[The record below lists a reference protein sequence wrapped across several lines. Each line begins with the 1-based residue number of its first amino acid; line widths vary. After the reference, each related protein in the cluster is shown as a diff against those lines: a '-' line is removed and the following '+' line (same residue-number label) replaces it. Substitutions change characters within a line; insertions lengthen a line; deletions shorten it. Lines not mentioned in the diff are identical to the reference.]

1 MLKERWPS
9 FLSDLVEF
17 QKIADALQPE
27 FDKATT
33 LVNGAAQ
40 EFSLFTMTEYG
51 AGRWEEIF
59 GIVPNPGDS
68 LESRRSRIIT
78 RYLSALP
85 YTYRSLLRYLEGIS
99 VGGFSVNLDA
109 ANYELFVSVRL
120 TGYDQKTALLATLTE
135 MLPAN
140 ILLKLQ
146 SVIQQAVAD
155 AKIIPTAYMAHIV
168 YNKTNP
174 VERGA
179 N

>member
-17 QKIADALQPE
+17 QRLADAEQPE
-27 FDKATT
+27 FDSATA
-33 LVNGAAQ
+33 LVSGAAQ
-40 EFSLFTMTEYG
+40 EFSIFTMSEYG

-59 GIVPNPGDS
+59 GIVPNPNDT
-68 LESRRSRIIT
+68 LENRRSRIIT

-85 YTYRSLLRYLEGIS
+85 YTYRSLLRYLDG
-99 VGGFSVNLDA
+99 VTGGTYMVNLDA
-109 ANYELFVSVRL
+109 ANYELFVSARL

-146 SVIQQAVAD
+146 TLIQQAVAD
-155 AKIIPTAYMAHIV
+155 VKIIPTAYMAHIV

-174 VERGA
+174 IERGA